1 MRKELLKNELHK
13 VKREICLHGTR
24 YEFKRDILDEYKEP
38 TGEKKV
44 ITTCGLFHI
53 TKDYIQFV
61 TANSDG
67 SNKVRGKGQPMVLVC
82 YEDAKYIKSEDV
94 VKINGRNYKIN
105 HVNNIQEMNI
115 VADIS
120 LELVLDGND

>member
-1 MRKELLKNELHK
+1 MREELLKNELHK
-13 VKREICLHGTR
+13 VKKEICLHGKM

-53 TKDYIQFV
+53 TKNYIQFV

-67 SNKVRGKGQPMVLVC
+67 SNKIRSKGQPMMLVC
-82 YEDAKYIKSEDV
+82 YEDAKYLKSEDV

-115 VADIS
+115 VVDIS
-120 LELVLDGND
+120 LELVLDGNN

>member
-1 MRKELLKNELHK
+1 MKNELHK
-13 VKREICLHGTR
+13 VKREICLHGKI

-53 TKDYIQFV
+53 TKDYVQFI

-67 SNKVRGKGQPMVLVC
+67 SNKVRSKGQPMMLVC
-82 YEDAKYIKSEDV
+82 YEDAKYLKSEDV
-94 VKINGRNYKIN
+94 VKINCKKYKVN

>member
-1 MRKELLKNELHK
+1 MREELLKNELHK
-13 VKREICLHGTR
+13 VKREICLHGTK

-38 TGEKKV
+38 TGEKKI

-53 TKDYIQFV
+53 TKNYVQFV
-61 TANSDG
+61 TNES
-67 SNKVRGKGQPMVLVC
+67 KVRSKGQPMMFVC

-94 VKINGRNYKIN
+94 VDINGRTYKVN

-120 LELVLDGND
+120 LELVLNGNN

>member
-13 VKREICLHGTR
+13 VKREICLHGTK

-38 TGEKKV
+38 TGEKKI

-53 TKDYIQFV
+53 TKDYVQFV
-61 TANSDG
+61 TSE
-67 SNKVRGKGQPMVLVC
+67 SKVRSKGQPMMLVC

-94 VKINGRNYKIN
+94 VNINGRIYKVN

-120 LELVLDGND
+120 LELVLNGNN